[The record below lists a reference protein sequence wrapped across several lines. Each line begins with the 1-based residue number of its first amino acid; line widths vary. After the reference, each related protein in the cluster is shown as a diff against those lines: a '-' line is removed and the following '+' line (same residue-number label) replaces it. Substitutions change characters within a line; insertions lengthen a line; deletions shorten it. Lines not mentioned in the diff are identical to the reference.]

1 MPELIYFASFKK
13 WKKSNYPRRKR
24 KGEEK
29 KQPVVQLDSEV
40 YSNGLSATSD
50 RGRDTEEPGFARQ
63 LGEHCV
69 SEHCCDR
76 RSPNTLALS
85 EGAV

>member
-1 MPELIYFASFKK
+1 MQ
-13 WKKSNYPRRKR
+13 R
-24 KGEEK
+24 
-29 KQPVVQLDSEV
+29 DSEV

-50 RGRDTEEPGFARQ
+50 QGRDTEEPGFARQ

-85 EGAV
+85 KGAT